1 MVAILRWQAHGGAV
15 NTGST
20 PQVGATYANGSTN
33 TVRGTSFVYPNGR
46 ALTFDYGTAGGIDD
60 RLSRIAVLVDDDATH
75 LAEYQYLGLGAVV
88 QIDSPQP
95 NLRMTLVDL
104 SGANDPDTGDRL
116 FCHRPRKREF
126 QEMTSRGPVVRG
138 SRNRIGTLK
147 GKHTWRP

>member
-1 MVAILRWQAHGGAV
+1 M

-46 ALTFDYGTAGGIDD
+46 ELTFDYGTAGSASD
-60 RLSRIAVLVDDDATH
+60 RLSRIASLVDDDDTS

-95 NLRMTLVDL
+95 DLRMTLVDL
-104 SGANDPDTGDRL
+104 SGANDPDSLADCSAVARG
-116 FCHRPRKREF
+116 KRH
-126 QEMTSRGPVVRG
+126 S
-138 SRNRIGTLK
+138 K
-147 GKHTWRP
+147 K